1 MADNI
6 YPSTEVK
13 VFKHIGLTNHMD
25 NIVCYINPDNSC
37 YTVLSK
43 LGGNI
48 VKYKATFKIRQK
60 LDEYDWYYDQ
70 IVIWN
75 SVYLSANLVKE
86 AMIKLGI
93 EREDFT
99 MTQIS

>member
-13 VFKHIGLTNHMD
+13 VFKHTGLTNHMD
-25 NIVCYINPDNSC
+25 NAVCYINPDNSC

-43 LGGNI
+43 LGGNT
-48 VKYKATFKIRQK
+48 VKYKATFKIRLK

-75 SVYLSANLVKE
+75 SVYLSANFVKE
-86 AMIKLGI
+86 AMINLGI
-93 EREDFT
+93 EREDFI
-99 MTQIS
+99 MTKIS

>member
-1 MADNI
+1 MANDV
-6 YPSTEVK
+6 YPLTEVK
-13 VFKHIGLTNHMD
+13 AFRHMGLTNYMD
-25 NIVCYINPDNSC
+25 NIVFYINPDDSC

-43 LGGNI
+43 LGGNT

-86 AMIKLGI
+86 AMINLGI

-99 MTQIS
+99 MTKIS